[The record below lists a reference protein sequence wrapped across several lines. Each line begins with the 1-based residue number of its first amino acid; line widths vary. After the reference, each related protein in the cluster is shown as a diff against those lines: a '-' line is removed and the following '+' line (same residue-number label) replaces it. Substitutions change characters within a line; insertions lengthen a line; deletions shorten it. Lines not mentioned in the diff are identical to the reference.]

1 MTAPVTTPTGSPS
14 TTSTTDAQNLANTA
28 STIGKDQFLQLLVAQ
43 LKNQD
48 PTSPMDGTQF
58 AAQLAQFSTVEQL
71 IDMNNKMDAQTS
83 AAAQGQIA
91 QQASFANSLIGR
103 DVILNGSKA
112 NLAAD
117 GTGRIN
123 VDLSAAAKTVH
134 VDILGSDGK
143 TVLAS
148 QDISNVATGS
158 QTLALAVGNVPAGS
172 YTYQVTAVD
181 TGGKPVTVTG
191 NTVGTVQ
198 STVFQNGQ
206 VMLRVDGTVVP
217 VTDIT
222 EILPAPTPA
231 GSTSTTH

>member
-1 MTAPVTTPTGSPS
+1 MTAPVTNSPK
-14 TTSTTDAQNLANTA
+14 TTDPTTQNLANTA
-28 STIGKDQFLQLLVAQ
+28 STIGKDQFLELLVAQ

-83 AAAQGQIA
+83 ASAQGQIA
-91 QQASFANSLIGR
+91 QQASFANTLIGR
-103 DVILNGSKA
+103 DVILNGAKA
-112 NLAAD
+112 NIADD

-123 VDLSAAAKTVH
+123 VDLDGAAKSVH

-148 QDISNVATGS
+148 QDIDNVAAGS
-158 QTLALAVGNVPAGS
+158 QTIALAFGKLPSGS
-172 YTYQVTAVD
+172 YSYKVTAVD
-181 TGGKPVTVTG
+181 KGGKPLTITG

-198 STVFQNGQ
+198 SMVFQNGQ
-206 VMLRVDGTVVP
+206 VMLRVDGSVVP
-217 VTDIT
+217 VTDVT
-222 EILPAPTPA
+222 EILPAAVAA
-231 GSTSTTH
+231 GSSSSTN